1 MIDPDA
7 IQARFDALEPFL
19 NERDRR
25 LFAASEARAA
35 GRGGIAAVSR
45 TTGIARSTI
54 GRGLADLRSGA
65 VRCSDRVRRM
75 GGGQKPATET
85 QPGIL
90 QALNDLVE
98 PSIRGDPEAPLR
110 WVSKSQRHLSA
121 ALAERGFNAG
131 QKLVGRL
138 LKRLNFSLQANCKTR
153 EGANHPDRNAQFE
166 HISAEVKAFQAG
178 GQPVISVDTKKK
190 ELVGDFKN
198 GGRELRPKGKPE
210 PVRVHDFAIPELGKA
225 VPYGIYDVSANAGF
239 VNVGISA
246 DTGEFSVAS
255 IRRWW
260 YAVGAPRYPDA
271 RKILINADCGGSNG
285 ARLRLWKRELQV
297 LADELR
303 IEITVCHVP
312 PGTSKWNKIGVSRT
326 HPRRKEVWSYTRDGG
341 RPPETGSQVQVS
353 NHCKLLSSKAMVV
366 SVAAKGGIRSRQV
379 WSGEASESKPS
390 MKCRNSIGDVKTG
403 GAIFSRDQRGGGP
416 EACPSG
422 IRHVGGAKPDQ
433 ALVWNVRTCRPDA
446 KGEVQAAKTARTR
459 GPMRGTGAEQFV
471 VGLKVL

>member
-1 MIDPDA
+1 
-7 IQARFDALEPFL
+7 
-19 NERDRR
+19 
-25 LFAASEARAA
+25 
-35 GRGGIAAVSR
+35 
-45 TTGIARSTI
+45 
-54 GRGLADLRSGA
+54 
-65 VRCSDRVRRM
+65 M

-90 QALNDLVE
+90 EALNDLVE

-121 ALAERGFNAG
+121 ALTERGFIAG

-166 HISAEVKAFQAG
+166 HINAEVKAFQAG

-198 GGRELRPKGKPE
+198 GGRELRPKGNPE
-210 PVRVHDFAIPELGKA
+210 LVRVHDFAIPELGKA

-312 PGTSKWNKIGVSRT
+312 PGTSKWNKIEHRLFSFITQNWRGKPLISYLVIVQLIAST
-326 HPRRKEVWSYTRDGG
+326 TTDSGLTVACHLDENDYAKGTKVTDAEMAALNIQPAVFHGEWNYTIAPRRPDG
-341 RPPETGSQVQVS
+341 
-353 NHCKLLSSKAMVV
+353 
-366 SVAAKGGIRSRQV
+366 
-379 WSGEASESKPS
+379 
-390 MKCRNSIGDVKTG
+390 
-403 GAIFSRDQRGGGP
+403 
-416 EACPSG
+416 
-422 IRHVGGAKPDQ
+422 
-433 ALVWNVRTCRPDA
+433 
-446 KGEVQAAKTARTR
+446 
-459 GPMRGTGAEQFV
+459 
-471 VGLKVL
+471 

>member
-1 MIDPDA
+1 MIDQDA
-7 IQARFDALEPFL
+7 IQARFNALGPFL

-35 GRGGIAAVSR
+35 GRGGVAAVSR

-65 VRCSDRVRRM
+65 VRCSDRVRRR
-75 GGGQKPATET
+75 GGGQKPAIKT

-90 QALNDLVE
+90 EALNDLVE
-98 PSIRGDPEAPLR
+98 PSIRGDPEAALR
-110 WVSKSQRHLSA
+110 WVSLSQRHLSA
-121 ALAERGFNAG
+121 ALAARGFIAG

-166 HISAEVKAFQAG
+166 HINAEVKAFQAA

-198 GGRELRPKGKPE
+198 GGRELRPKGQPE

-260 YAVGAPRYPDA
+260 CEIGAPRYPSA
-271 RKILINADCGGSNG
+271 KQLLINADCGGSNG

-297 LADELR
+297 LADELG

-312 PGTSKWNKIGVSRT
+312 PGTSKWNKIEHRLFSFITQNWRGKPLISYLVIVQLIASTTTKAGLTVACRLDESDYAKGIKVT
-326 HPRRKEVWSYTRDGG
+326 DAEMAALNIKPAAFHGEWNYTIAPRRPDG
-341 RPPETGSQVQVS
+341 
-353 NHCKLLSSKAMVV
+353 
-366 SVAAKGGIRSRQV
+366 
-379 WSGEASESKPS
+379 
-390 MKCRNSIGDVKTG
+390 
-403 GAIFSRDQRGGGP
+403 
-416 EACPSG
+416 
-422 IRHVGGAKPDQ
+422 
-433 ALVWNVRTCRPDA
+433 
-446 KGEVQAAKTARTR
+446 
-459 GPMRGTGAEQFV
+459 
-471 VGLKVL
+471 

>member
-1 MIDPDA
+1 MRIGCLGVQPGRMIDQDA
-7 IQARFDALEPFL
+7 IRARYNALGPFL

-25 LFAASEARAA
+25 LFAACEARAA
-35 GRGGIAAVSR
+35 GRGGIVAVSR

-65 VRCSDRVRRM
+65 MRCSERVRRR
-75 GGGQKPATET
+75 GGGQKPAVET

-90 QALNDLVE
+90 EALNELVE
-98 PSIRGDPEAPLR
+98 PSIRGDPGAALR
-110 WVSKSQRHLSA
+110 WVSLSQRHLPA
-121 ALAERGFNAG
+121 ALAKRGFIAG

-166 HISAEVKAFQAG
+166 HINAKVKAFQAA
-178 GQPVISVDTKKK
+178 GQPVISVDPKKK

-198 GGRELRPKGKPE
+198 GGRELRPKGQPE

-225 VPYGIYDVSANAGF
+225 APYGIYNVSANAGF

-260 YAVGAPRYPDA
+260 QDIGAARYPEA
-271 RKILINADCGGSNG
+271 KQLLINADCGGSNG

-297 LADELR
+297 LADELG

-312 PGTSKWNKIGVSRT
+312 PGTSKWNKIEHRLFSFITQNWRGKPLVS
-326 HPRRKEVWSYTRDGG
+326 H
-341 RPPETGSQVQVS
+341 QAIVQ
-353 NHCKLLSSKAMVV
+353 LI
-366 SVAAKGGIRSRQV
+366 AATTT
-379 WSGEASESKPS
+379 
-390 MKCRNSIGDVKTG
+390 DT
-403 GAIFSRDQRGGGP
+403 
-416 EACPSG
+416 
-422 IRHVGGAKPDQ
+422 
-433 ALVWNVRTCRPDA
+433 
-446 KGEVQAAKTARTR
+446 
-459 GPMRGTGAEQFV
+459 
-471 VGLKVL
+471 GLKVRSEIDPNTYPAGVKVTDDEMDAINILRHKFHGDWNYTIRPHASIRSNSS

>member
-1 MIDPDA
+1 MIDQDA
-7 IQARFDALEPFL
+7 IRARYNALGPFL

-54 GRGLADLRSGA
+54 GRGLTDLRSGA
-65 VRCSDRVRRM
+65 VRCSERVRRR
-75 GGGQKPATET
+75 GGGQKPAIET

-90 QALNDLVE
+90 EALNELVE
-98 PSIRGDPEAPLR
+98 PSIRGDPEAALR
-110 WVSKSQRHLSA
+110 WVSLSQRHLSA
-121 ALAERGFNAG
+121 ALAKRGFIAG

-166 HISAEVKAFQAG
+166 HINAKVKAFQAA

-198 GGRELRPKGKPE
+198 GGRELRPKGQPA
-210 PVRVHDFAIPELGKA
+210 PVRTHDFAIPELGKA
-225 VPYGIYDVSANAGF
+225 VPYGIYDISANAGF

-260 YAVGAPRYPDA
+260 HEIGAARYPGA
-271 RKILINADCGGSNG
+271 KQMLINADCGGSNG

-297 LADELR
+297 LADELG

-312 PGTSKWNKIGVSRT
+312 PGTSKWNKIEHRLFSFITQNWRGKPLVSYLVIVQLIASTTTDTGLTVACRLDENDYAKGIKVADAEMAALNIQPADFHGEWNYT
-326 HPRRKEVWSYTRDGG
+326 IAPRRPDG
-341 RPPETGSQVQVS
+341 
-353 NHCKLLSSKAMVV
+353 
-366 SVAAKGGIRSRQV
+366 
-379 WSGEASESKPS
+379 
-390 MKCRNSIGDVKTG
+390 
-403 GAIFSRDQRGGGP
+403 
-416 EACPSG
+416 
-422 IRHVGGAKPDQ
+422 
-433 ALVWNVRTCRPDA
+433 
-446 KGEVQAAKTARTR
+446 
-459 GPMRGTGAEQFV
+459 
-471 VGLKVL
+471 

>member
-1 MIDPDA
+1 MIDQDA
-7 IQARFDALEPFL
+7 IRARYNALGPFL

-54 GRGLADLRSGA
+54 GRGLTDLRSGA
-65 VRCSDRVRRM
+65 VRCSERVRRR
-75 GGGQKPATET
+75 GGGQKPAIET

-90 QALNDLVE
+90 EALNELVE
-98 PSIRGDPEAPLR
+98 PSIRGDPEAALR
-110 WVSKSQRHLSA
+110 WVSLSQRHLSA
-121 ALAERGFNAG
+121 ALAKRGFIAG

-166 HISAEVKAFQAG
+166 HINAKVKAFQAA

-198 GGRELRPKGKPE
+198 GGRELRPKGQPA
-210 PVRVHDFAIPELGKA
+210 PVRTHDFAIPELGKA

-260 YAVGAPRYPDA
+260 HEIGAARYPGA
-271 RKILINADCGGSNG
+271 KQMLINADCGGSNG

-297 LADELR
+297 LADELG

-312 PGTSKWNKIGVSRT
+312 PGTSKWNKIEHRLFSFITQNWRGKPLVSYLVIVQLIASTTTDTGLTVACRLDENDYAKGIKVADAEMAALNIQPADFHGEWNYT
-326 HPRRKEVWSYTRDGG
+326 IAPRRPDG
-341 RPPETGSQVQVS
+341 
-353 NHCKLLSSKAMVV
+353 
-366 SVAAKGGIRSRQV
+366 
-379 WSGEASESKPS
+379 
-390 MKCRNSIGDVKTG
+390 
-403 GAIFSRDQRGGGP
+403 
-416 EACPSG
+416 
-422 IRHVGGAKPDQ
+422 
-433 ALVWNVRTCRPDA
+433 
-446 KGEVQAAKTARTR
+446 
-459 GPMRGTGAEQFV
+459 
-471 VGLKVL
+471 

>member
-65 VRCSDRVRRM
+65 VRRSDRVRRM

-90 QALNDLVE
+90 EALNDLVE

-121 ALAERGFNAG
+121 ALAERGFIAG

-166 HISAEVKAFQAG
+166 HINAEVKAFQAS
-178 GQPVISVDTKKK
+178 GQPVISVDTKKT

-198 GGRELRPKGKPE
+198 GGRELRLKGNPE

-239 VNVGISA
+239 VNVGINA

-271 RKILINADCGGSNG
+271 RKILINADGGGSNG

-312 PGTSKWNKIGVSRT
+312 PGTSKWNKIEHRLFSFITQNWRGKPLISYLVIVQLIAST
-326 HPRRKEVWSYTRDGG
+326 TTDSELTVACQLDENDYAKGTKVTDAEMAALNIQPAVFHGEWNYTIAPRRPDG
-341 RPPETGSQVQVS
+341 
-353 NHCKLLSSKAMVV
+353 
-366 SVAAKGGIRSRQV
+366 
-379 WSGEASESKPS
+379 
-390 MKCRNSIGDVKTG
+390 
-403 GAIFSRDQRGGGP
+403 
-416 EACPSG
+416 
-422 IRHVGGAKPDQ
+422 
-433 ALVWNVRTCRPDA
+433 
-446 KGEVQAAKTARTR
+446 
-459 GPMRGTGAEQFV
+459 
-471 VGLKVL
+471 